1 MTESGDYATVLWKT
15 MSRPKN
21 VLWIS
26 ENHTVALFLYL
37 ELWRQEERWKDRLI
51 ETNLSLTLNW
61 TALEF
66 YKCT

>member
-15 MSRPKN
+15 MSRSKN